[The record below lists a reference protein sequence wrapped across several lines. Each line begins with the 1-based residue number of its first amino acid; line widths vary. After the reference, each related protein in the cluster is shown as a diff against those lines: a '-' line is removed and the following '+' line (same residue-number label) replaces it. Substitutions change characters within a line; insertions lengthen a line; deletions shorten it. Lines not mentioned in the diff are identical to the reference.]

1 MVILLAIIMVGAIIL
16 FISRARNPAA
26 YWMSLILLG
35 WGFSMSG
42 LILFIS
48 KYGGFYYKVNLIL
61 FLTDSIRRF
70 LLELPVS
77 IDLISRMIS
86 AGRSLFV
93 FSLVGLALTL
103 KFKKKN
109 RSLWN
114 WHILNAVFP
123 VLNILVYDPYI
134 YKNFFGFMERKYIY
148 LISLGTRT
156 WFIVSVLIAFYLM
169 VKGYRQIS
177 IPLVKK
183 KLKSFYPGMVVLTLF
198 YCYLGFMGPL
208 QVTDVRTYYY
218 LYSDFSNYNPPLSLW
233 EWYIGVIFTG
243 LTSLISIFSIW
254 KYTEVE
260 SQLGKADLQ
269 LERKF
274 KIANTG
280 ARVFTHAI
288 KNQLIMSKLLIEK
301 TNQLL
306 TNEDLS
312 SQATADQIR
321 QNIDNISEIVN
332 YTLNRLDQL
341 YKPFKSLIL
350 KFEPAPVETLL
361 QQTMDKFKTVPSNIS
376 LEYNFK
382 ETNWSIL
389 ADTNHLSEA
398 LSNIIINAFEAIGDQ
413 PGGTVRIDCN
423 TEENWSIIKIRDN
436 GCGISKSQ
444 MNNIFDPFYTNKNTN
459 KNWGVGLSYAKQVI
473 KEHFGYVYV
482 DSEVGLGAV
491 FKILLPVYR
500 VDDND

>member
-1 MVILLAIIMVGAIIL
+1 IMVAAIIL
-16 FISRARNPAA
+16 FISKARNPAA

-70 LLELPVS
+70 LLEFPIS

-93 FSLVGLALTL
+93 FSLVGFAISLNY
-103 KFKKKN
+103 KKKTQKK
-109 RSLWN
+109 WN
-114 WHILNAVFP
+114 LYLINSIFPILNV
-123 VLNILVYDPYI
+123 LVYDPYI
-134 YKNFFGFMERKYIY
+134 YKNFFGFLERKYIFI
-148 LISLGTRT
+148 ISLATRA
-156 WFIVSVLIAFYLM
+156 WFITSVLIALFLM
-169 VKGYRQIS
+169 VKGYQQIT
-177 IPLVKK
+177 IPLVKN
-183 KLKSFYPGMVVLTLF
+183 KLKNFYPGILVLTLF

-208 QVTDVRTYYY
+208 QVTDVRTYYF

-243 LTSLISIFSIW
+243 LTSLVSILSIW

-260 SQLGKADLQ
+260 NKLGKADLQ

-288 KNQLIMSKLLIEK
+288 KNQLIMAKLLLDK
-301 TNQLL
+301 TTNQIQ
-306 TNEDLS
+306 NETFTSPD
-312 SQATADQIR
+312 AAAQIR
-321 QNIDNISEIVN
+321 QNIDNISDIVN

-341 YKPFKSLIL
+341 YKPFKGLIL
-350 KFEPAPVETLL
+350 KLEPTPVRTIL
-361 QQTMDKFKTVPSNIS
+361 QQTLDKFKTVPANIS
-376 LEYNFK
+376 LEYNFN
-382 ETNWSIL
+382 EANWSIL
-389 ADTNHLSEA
+389 ADSNHLTEA
-398 LSNIIINAFEAIGDQ
+398 LSNIIINAFEAIHEQ
-413 PGGTVRIDCN
+413 TGGTVKLDCN
-423 TEENWSIIKIRDN
+423 SEENWCIIKIRDN
-436 GCGISKSQ
+436 GCGIPKGQ
-444 MNNIFDPFYTNKNTN
+444 INNIFDPFYTNKNTN
-459 KNWGVGLSYAKQVI
+459 KNWGVGLSYTKQVI
-473 KEHFGYVYV
+473 KEHFGYIYV
-482 DSEVGLGAV
+482 DSEVGAGTV

-500 VDDND
+500 VDDY